1 MSYFGQAFSRLIARY
16 ACEEDLQRI
25 LIRVSKEFLLF
36 FRIFI
41 KIYHSIFIDN
51 RKFG

>member
-25 LIRVSKEFLLF
+25 LIRVSKESLLF
-36 FRIFI
+36 LRIFI